1 VNLFAGF
8 HERRISVEG
17 VGYFALTGGS
27 GPPLLLLHGF
37 PQTHAMWHAVAPALA
52 ARFSLVIPDLK
63 GYGRSAAPESGA
75 EGYAKRTM
83 ARELVA
89 LMAALG
95 HDRYAVA
102 GHDRG
107 GRVAYRMALD
117 HPQRVIRLAV
127 LDIVPTAAM
136 WAAMA
141 GDFAVKVY
149 HWPFL
154 AQPAPLP
161 ERMIAADPEFY
172 LDWTLQHW
180 TASRDLSGYDPRALA
195 DYRASFSQPARIHA
209 ACNDYR
215 AGATFD
221 RQHDEDDL
229 AAGRAIDCPVLV
241 LWGAGGL
248 PAEQQKGEDPERHP
262 LTVWRRYARD
272 VRGAPIPCGHF
283 LPEEAPRETEA
294 ALVAFFGEPA

>member
-1 VNLFAGF
+1 MSLFPGF
-8 HERRISVEG
+8 EERRIAAGGVE
-17 VGYFALTGGS
+17 YHALTGGS

-37 PQTHAMWHAVAPALA
+37 PQTHVMWHAVAPALA

-63 GYGRSAAPESGA
+63 GYGRSAAPETGA

-83 ARELVA
+83 AREIVA

-95 HDRYAVA
+95 HARFAVA

-107 GRVAYRMALD
+107 GRVAYRMAFD
-117 HPQRVIRLAV
+117 HPERITRLAV

-136 WAAMA
+136 WNAMA

-149 HWPFL
+149 HWSFL

-161 ERMIAADPEFY
+161 ERMIAADPAFF
-172 LDWTLQHW
+172 LDWTLASW
-180 TASRDLSGYDPRALA
+180 TAARDLAAFDPRALA
-195 DYRASFSQPARIHA
+195 DYRASFAQAARVHA

-215 AGATFD
+215 AGATLD
-221 RQHDEDDL
+221 RAHDEADL
-229 AAGRAIDCPVLV
+229 ASGRVIACPVLA

-248 PAEQQKGEDPERHP
+248 PAEQQKDADPERHP
-262 LTVWRRYARD
+262 LAVWRRYAAD

-283 LPEEAPRETEA
+283 LPEEAPRETQA
-294 ALVAFFGEPA
+294 ALLAFFGGAA

>member
-1 VNLFAGF
+1 MSLFAGF
-8 HERRISVEG
+8 DERRITVEG
-17 VGYFALTGGS
+17 VEYFALTGGA

-63 GYGRSAAPESGA
+63 GYGRSAAPATGA

-83 ARELVA
+83 AREIVA

-95 HDRYAVA
+95 HARFAVA

-107 GRVAYRMALD
+107 GRVAYRMAFD
-117 HPQRVIRLAV
+117 HPERVTRLAV

-136 WAAMA
+136 WNAMA

-161 ERMIAADPEFY
+161 ERMIAADPAFFLE
-172 LDWTLQHW
+172 WTLRAW
-180 TASRDLSGYDPRALA
+180 TASHDLSAFDPRALA
-195 DYRASFSQPARIHA
+195 GYRAGLSDPARIHA

-215 AGATFD
+215 AGATLD
-221 RQHDEDDL
+221 RRHDEADL
-229 AAGRAIDCPVLV
+229 ASGRLIACPALA

-248 PAEQQKGEDPERHP
+248 PAEQQKDADPERHP
-262 LTVWRRYARD
+262 LTVWRRSAAD

-283 LPEEAPRETEA
+283 LTEEAPRATET
-294 ALVAFFGEPA
+294 ALLAFFGDPA

>member
-1 VNLFAGF
+1 
-8 HERRISVEG
+8 
-17 VGYFALTGGS
+17 
-27 GPPLLLLHGF
+27 
-37 PQTHAMWHAVAPALA
+37 MWRKVAPALA

-63 GYGRSAAPESGA
+63 GYGRSDAPEAGA
-75 EGYAKRTM
+75 QGYAKRTM

-95 HDRYAVA
+95 HERFAVA

-107 GRVAYRMALD
+107 GRVAYRMAFD
-117 HPQRVIRLAV
+117 HPERVSRLAV

-161 ERMIAADPEFY
+161 ERMIAADPSFY
-172 LDWTLQHW
+172 LDWTLRSW
-180 TASRDLSGYDPRALA
+180 TASHDLSAFDAAALE

-215 AGATFD
+215 AGATLD
-221 RQHDEDDL
+221 RAHDEADL
-229 AAGRAIDCPVLV
+229 ASGRVIACPVLV

-262 LTVWRRYARD
+262 LAVWRRYAAD
-272 VRGAPIPCGHF
+272 VRGAPVACGHF
-283 LPEEAPRETEA
+283 LAEEAPRETEA
-294 ALVAFFGEPA
+294 ALLSFFGEAA